1 MNQIGFNNITL
12 KLKSYVKE
20 NWGSPFIVGFI
31 IFLIT
36 AAVSLSVGLSSIANA
51 VSIYAY
57 YALVAGIFLQIVCFV
72 KHRRISVSE
81 VAV

>member
-1 MNQIGFNNITL
+1 
-12 KLKSYVKE
+12 
-20 NWGSPFIVGFI
+20 
-31 IFLIT
+31 LIT

>member
-1 MNQIGFNNITL
+1 
-12 KLKSYVKE
+12 
-20 NWGSPFIVGFI
+20 
-31 IFLIT
+31 LIT

-57 YALVAGIFLQIVCFV
+57 YALVAGFFLQIVCFV